1 MIKLRGRVTLF
12 LTAMSLLIATGMFG
26 FYYIKTLNGQ
36 SVEIIDAFTWTIV
49 TLTTLGSYTAETAL
63 ETSLGKLFTSIF
75 VLLGISVFF
84 IGAPLVLV
92 PWFEKKVKNVLKP
105 KPIPIPKKDHVIIC
119 GYSDIID
126 EVIDS
131 LRVHEVDYVLID
143 NRIDMIN
150 ICRQKQIPY
159 ILGDPS
165 DDNVLLKANFN
176 SAISLIAAMDDETNA
191 FICLTADNIRED
203 LRIIAIAEK
212 TQNVKTLYASGA
224 NRVLNPKL
232 IAGSILGR
240 RACHDYVIEVSGK
253 FAKFGDLEIRQYAIP
268 AISFINKKSIRDLE
282 IRSTTGAIIIGLWK
296 GGKLLLN
303 PDPDESLSEGTTI
316 LAMGTKRQLNS
327 FHRLIGWI

>member
-1 MIKLRGRVTLF
+1 LVKLRGRVTLF
-12 LTAMSLLIATGMFG
+12 LSALTLVIASGMLG
-26 FYYIKTLNGQ
+26 FYYIKTINGET
-36 SVEIIDAFTWTIV
+36 VDIIDAFTWTVV
-49 TLTTLGSYTAETAL
+49 TLTTLGSYTADTAL
-63 ETSLGKLFTSIF
+63 ETSLGKLFTSVF
-75 VLLGISVFF
+75 VILGISVFF

-92 PWFEKKVKNVLKP
+92 PWVEKKVKNVLKP
-105 KPIPIPKKDHVIIC
+105 KPIPIPDKDHVVIC

-131 LRVHEVDYVLID
+131 LRVHGVDYVLID
-143 NRIDMIN
+143 NRRDMID
-150 ICRQKQIPY
+150 ICREKQIPY
-159 ILGDPS
+159 VFGDPS
-165 DDNVLLKANFN
+165 DDNVLISSNFN
-176 SAISLIAAMDDETNA
+176 SAISLIAAMDDEMNA
-191 FICLTADNIRED
+191 FICLSADNMRED

-268 AISFINKKSIRDLE
+268 ADSLITNRSIRDLE
-282 IRSTTGAIIIGLWK
+282 IRSSTGAIIIGLWK
-296 GGKLLLN
+296 EGKLLLN

-316 LAMGTKRQLNS
+316 LTMGTKSQLNS
-327 FHRLIGWI
+327 FHRLIGWL

>member
-1 MIKLRGRVTLF
+1 
-12 LTAMSLLIATGMFG
+12 MSLLIATGMFG

-49 TLTTLGSYTAETAL
+49 TLTTLGSYTAETVL
-63 ETSLGKLFTSIF
+63 ETSVGKLFTSIF
-75 VLLGISVFF
+75 VILGISVFF

-92 PWFEKKVKNVLKP
+92 PWFEKKVKNVLKQ

-131 LRVHEVDYVLID
+131 LRVHGVDYVLID

-165 DDNVLLKANFN
+165 VDNVLLKANFN

-191 FICLTADNIRED
+191 FICLTADYIRED

-282 IRSTTGAIIIGLWK
+282 IRSSTGTIIIGLWK
-296 GGKLLLN
+296 EGKLLLN

>member
-1 MIKLRGRVTLF
+1 LIKLRGRVTLF
-12 LTAMSLLIATGMFG
+12 LSAMALLIASGMFG

-75 VLLGISVFF
+75 VILGISVFF

-131 LRVHEVDYVLID
+131 LRVHGVDYVLID

-282 IRSTTGAIIIGLWK
+282 IRSSTGAIIIGLWK
-296 GGKLLLN
+296 EGKLLLN